1 MKAFLSYSN
10 LDKYLAAQIK
20 HELED
25 YGLEIFMAHEDIEP
39 LAEWVDT
46 IRAELEACDVFIPI
60 LTENFDKSDW
70 TDQETGI
77 AIACNTLIIPLKVTA
92 DPHGFIARFQAL
104 KMDIKKIAPSCYK
117 LAKVIASKPVLGDL
131 FRDGLI
137 KKFGDSWS
145 FDNANRNT
153 KLLLSFEGYTLRQ
166 VTNIIG
172 HIIANGQINQSF
184 QARRK
189 LSNYINIYKDSID
202 HELLQAF
209 YEAIK

>member
-25 YGLEIFMAHEDIEP
+25 YGLEIFLAHEDIEP
-39 LAEWVDT
+39 LAEWVYT

-77 AIACNTLIIPLKVTA
+77 AIACNTPIMPLKVTV

-117 LAKVIASKPVLGDL
+117 LVKVIASKPVLGDL